1 MAGQIQECRLMA
13 KTNSDPR
20 CSRPDDCQ
28 SKGGALCRACNLSSL
43 RADPE
48 VRARHAAAMADPE
61 VRARHAAAMKAAM
74 ADPEVR
80 ARHAAAM
87 ADPEVR
93 ARKSAAMKAAM
104 ADPEVRARHA
114 AAMADPEVRA
124 RHAAAMADPEVRA
137 RHAAA
142 MKAAMADPEV
152 RARHAAA
159 MADPEVRARITQ
171 ARLSW
176 CPPEFLDLYRVLVKK
191 VGAKDARVMV
201 EEEVAVIS
209 RRTAAPE
216 APRRGYLDFSV
227 PVNP

>member
-1 MAGQIQECRLMA
+1 
-13 KTNSDPR
+13 
-20 CSRPDDCQ
+20 
-28 SKGGALCRACNLSSL
+28 
-43 RADPE
+43 
-48 VRARHAAAMADPE
+48 
-61 VRARHAAAMKAAM
+61 M

-137 RHAAA
+137 R
-142 MKAAMADPEV
+142 
-152 RARHAAA
+152 
-159 MADPEVRARITQ
+159 ITN

-191 VGAKDARVMV
+191 VGAKDARQLV
-201 EEEVAVIS
+201 EEEVAVNS
-209 RRTAAPE
+209 RRTAAPGT
-216 APRRGYLDFSV
+216 AQRQAVTVSV
-227 PVNP
+227 PLNP

>member
-1 MAGQIQECRLMA
+1 MA

-43 RADPE
+43 R
-48 VRARHAAAMADPE
+48 
-61 VRARHAAAMKAAM
+61 
-74 ADPEVR
+74 
-80 ARHAAAM
+80 
-87 ADPEVR
+87 
-93 ARKSAAMKAAM
+93 
-104 ADPEVRARHA
+104 
-114 AAMADPEVRA
+114 ADPEVRA